1 MQLLLYNK
9 ITIIFLYR
17 IKFVIPICRLIKGFS
32 YNSITN
38 IYIELNVHY
47 ADACFKKIDN
57 ETSKVAYHSEKVFN
71 AQKLGRILTNF
82 S

>member
-1 MQLLLYNK
+1 MS
-9 ITIIFLYR
+9 TTPMH
-17 IKFVIPICRLIKGFS
+17 VS
-32 YNSITN
+32 
-38 IYIELNVHY
+38 
-47 ADACFKKIDN
+47 KKLDN